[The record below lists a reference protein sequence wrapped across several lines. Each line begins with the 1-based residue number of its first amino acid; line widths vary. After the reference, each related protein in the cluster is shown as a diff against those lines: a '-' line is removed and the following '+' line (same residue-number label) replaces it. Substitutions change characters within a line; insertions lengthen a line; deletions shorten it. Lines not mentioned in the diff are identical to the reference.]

1 MENTLLREVEE
12 EDNVLVLDLDNTEK
26 LSDLFRAKVS
36 KENSIVYR
44 SWLGE
49 EDALD
54 WVLGKSSKKFLITDE
69 WTVAGFEFDTMIILG
84 YDHQMNDI
92 SSVCQRAKAK
102 LIVYQIAKFSSEMIE
117 RFAKF
122 QLSEDRFATKT
133 ENGENVRKRSG
144 SEPEST
150 LSTIRKRKTGLS
162 LMRNYSFHVTSPK

>member
-1 MENTLLREVEE
+1 M
-12 EDNVLVLDLDNTEK
+12 LVLDLDNTEK

-36 KENSIVYR
+36 KEDSIVYK